1 MWLGGGCR
9 AHAARVARME
19 FELSGPRFVPTGE
32 STAEDRKAS
41 KDDLDALLAKPSQFY
56 SSKLG
61 EFSKDNQKLVER
73 LAAAREAR
81 NAVSARLRGYK
92 RRWRGWLE
100 NYEKST
106 NAFLLVINVLYL
118 GLTLTALIL
127 TFIVVQEHVNDAA
140 NNEYSKHRNVT
151 AGTQN
156 VYKPCGMPTPDSM
169 YLLQA
174 LGALPFAGYDG
185 AALEPDY
192 QRWMERVD
200 RGLCARIVPDVE
212 DPYFSEE
219 DSDCRSD
226 GQYYDYG
233 HEHAEELLALSY
245 IMNDASFEITKDD
258 IETNPASIDEKR
270 VLFERRAC
278 LVRETEGE
286 HPFYPNGQYDAYGD
300 LKTRVARAYVTAMPA
315 FARWDRERAW
325 CSVADRWKDPFD
337 SDCSHSC
344 HIRNELYAA
353 SQDQSLMYDY
363 KAGDVR
369 GGEIPRATTFTKQL
383 YRLLA
388 LSLAGYY
395 DRYHNGGACFS
406 NKKNE
411 DALIFCADSMKE
423 EGSGE
428 QSKAELGSTSIE
440 KFIQQN
446 TRISEQAQCTRPSR
460 SPPPPA
466 PTFTRN
472 NEKVSELRSAH
483 VCAATLQYGL
493 FEQGRLFGIPD
504 VIEPFVLD
512 QRVDRSLH
520 FIATWVYDAMY
531 VEPLKK
537 AGSILSDPKSRL
549 ELYISYRLSSTAIWA
564 MLVVNAAGYMMV
576 RALVPMGVFAL
587 KLVGFKSNVQKKKL
601 GVDNYEPIV
610 LLRPPVGWPVALAQI
625 VSLIAI
631 YWILWLDPA
640 VQSHYYITPTCE
652 DWHGLGVQVP
662 AGAFDTTWG
671 KRRFGRFGEHIIG
684 ILLILTFVLVL
695 FVQLIGKEFV
705 SEGIKEKRK
714 NESLNPKTGT
724 SVRKENL
731 PLIMIA
737 FVGLPIQLV
746 FAAQSIISG
755 DRWYESIRAS
765 DYNPA
770 LLATFAKDVQMA
782 VWAAF
787 WTSAAI
793 SWYRQQW
800 AVDKLTSV
808 LQYAWMAGG
817 ALLVWMP
824 VFQSAVLLE
833 KEIDVA
839 FSDGKGSADTDRL
852 IVYIFIYGFSAI
864 GTGILV
870 LQYRRFMQNM
880 PYTAVA
886 PVQSEAM
893 VSAQRESQANFLSMA
908 RGNGQRSSAVKFDLS
923 SVSIVPASAQAP
935 RPPARKTG
943 AVYAPLIPL

>member
-32 STAEDRKAS
+32 STADEINQRKE
-41 KDDLDALLAKPSQFY
+41 KLARLKSQFY
-56 SSKLG
+56 SRMDPSG
-61 EFSKDNQKLVER
+61 NENLV
-73 LAAAREAR
+73 AAREAR
-81 NAVSARLRGYK
+81 KELSDVLKVYK
-92 RRWRGWLE
+92 RTWRGWLD
-100 NYEKST
+100 NYEQAT
-106 NAFLLVINVLYL
+106 NVFLLITNVLYL

-219 DSDCRSD
+219 DSDCRSTD
-226 GQYYDYG
+226 YYDYG
-233 HEHAEELLALSY
+233 RDHAEELLALSY

-258 IETNPASIDEKR
+258 IENEPASIEEKR
-270 VLFERRAC
+270 ALFERRAC

-286 HPFYPNGQYDAYGD
+286 HPFYPTGQYDAYGD

-325 CSVADRWKDPFD
+325 CSVADRWKNPFD

-369 GGEIPRATTFTKQL
+369 GGEIPLATTFTKQL

-411 DALIFCADSMKE
+411 DALIFCQDSMKE

-428 QSKAELGSTSIE
+428 QSKVEPGSTSIE

-587 KLVGFKSNVQKKKL
+587 KLVGFKSNVAKKL
-601 GVDNYEPIV
+601 GGDKYEAIV

-684 ILLILTFVLVL
+684 TLLILTFVLVL
-695 FVQLIGKEFV
+695 FVQLIGKQFV
-705 SEGIKEKRK
+705 SDGIKKERDDAATT
-714 NESLNPKTGT
+714 PQTGT
-724 SVRKENL
+724 TVRKKNL

-737 FVGLPIQLV
+737 FVGLPIELV

-800 AVDKLTSV
+800 AVDKLDGV

-817 ALLVWMP
+817 ALLLWMP

-852 IVYIFIYGFSAI
+852 IVYIFVYGFSAI
-864 GTGILV
+864 GTGILL
-870 LQYRRFMQNM
+870 LQYRRFAQNL
-880 PYTAVA
+880 PDTSVANVASETVVGAARDAASTSVDDPAVVA
-886 PVQSEAM
+886 DPGSESGYAW
-893 VSAQRESQANFLSMA
+893 AN
-908 RGNGQRSSAVKFDLS
+908 SSAVKFDLS
-923 SVSIVPASAQAP
+923 SVRIVPARAQAP

-943 AVYAPLIPL
+943 AGYAPLIPL